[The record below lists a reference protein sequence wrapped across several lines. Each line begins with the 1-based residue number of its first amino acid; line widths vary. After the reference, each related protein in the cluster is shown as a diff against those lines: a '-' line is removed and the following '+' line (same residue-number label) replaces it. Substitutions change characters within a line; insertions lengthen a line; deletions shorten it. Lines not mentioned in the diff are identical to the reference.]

1 MNRDPE
7 GQINE
12 RSMQVN
18 ESGGQYLGFLWELLD
33 GQKVKECAE
42 MKVESKTNRRIF
54 IWEMRRVSEKQQ
66 QSENSEAA
74 MAWSEAGREM
84 EASGGWSD
92 FN

>member
-1 MNRDPE
+1 MKLDPE

-66 QSENSEAA
+66 QS
-74 MAWSEAGREM
+74 REQWGSDCM
-84 EASGGWSD
+84 ERSRQRDGG
-92 FN
+92 